1 MATWSSSITESGTI
15 PFMPTSLKFL
25 RKRETRS
32 NGGKPSDWSATAIP
46 WRGQRSTSKCVRTA
60 GPSILCPGLRSH
72 RYFYSVKI
80 VYEPI
85 ERNSARRQPM
95 RFVGKHGMPVAL
107 LFVGMAL
114 GFFLAG
120 HWVPNVAAVP
130 RQDYESLQA
139 FTNILSIVKKSY
151 VQEVDTKNL
160 INGAINGMLSSLDPH
175 SAYLTPDLY
184 KELQMDTQGRF
195 GGLGIE
201 ITVKNG
207 VLTVVSPIEDTPAFK
222 AGIKPGD
229 MIFKIGDEFTK
240 DMTLVDAVK
249 KMRGPKGTKIKI
261 SIKRE
266 GVPELIDYT
275 LERDTIRVQSVRSR
289 GLDEGY
295 GYIRLAQF
303 QERSDRDVQK
313 ALEKLAAEKGGL
325 KGLVLDLRNNPGGL
339 LTQAVRVADLF
350 LDSGLIVY
358 TEGRIESQKQKFFAQ
373 KEGSWLDFPIVV
385 LVNGGSA
392 SASEIVAGALQDH
405 KRAVVLGTKTFGKG
419 SVQTIL
425 PLDDNSAL
433 RLTTARYFTPKG
445 RSIQATGIV
454 PDIVVENATTPDGKP
469 DAPRR
474 PGLREENLPGHLQNP
489 TQTPNSTQDQL
500 DKEKENQIPSSGPTG
515 DETIDNDA
523 QLKRAL
529 DLLKSWDVFKQIVQK
544 KAA

>member
-1 MATWSSSITESGTI
+1 MQ
-15 PFMPTSLKFL
+15 
-25 RKRETRS
+25 
-32 NGGKPSDWSATAIP
+32 SA
-46 WRGQRSTSKCVRTA
+46 
-60 GPSILCPGLRSH
+60 
-72 RYFYSVKI
+72 
-80 VYEPI
+80 
-85 ERNSARRQPM
+85 
-95 RFVGKHGMPVAL
+95 GKHIMPVIL
-107 LFVGMAL
+107 LLLGVAL

-120 HWVPNVAAVP
+120 QWVPNVSAVP
-130 RQDYESLQA
+130 RQDYESLEA
-139 FTNILSIVKKSY
+139 FTNILSIVKKNY
-151 VQEVDTKNL
+151 VEEVETKNL
-160 INGAINGMLSSLDPH
+160 VNGAINGMLNSLDPH
-175 SAYLTPDLY
+175 SAYLTPELY
-184 KELQMDTQGRF
+184 KDLQMDTQGRF

-201 ITVKNG
+201 ITVKGG

-229 MIFKIGDEFTK
+229 MIFKIEDEFTK

-249 KMRGPKGTKIKI
+249 KMRGPKGTKINL

-266 GVPELIDYT
+266 GVPELIDFT
-275 LERDTIRVQSVRSR
+275 LVRDTIRVQSVRSR
-289 GLDEGY
+289 VLESGY

-303 QERSDRDVQK
+303 QERSDRDLQK
-313 ALEKLAAEKGGL
+313 ALEKMAAEKAGL

-339 LTQAVRVADLF
+339 LTQAVRIADLF

-358 TEGRIESQKQKFFAQ
+358 TEGRIESQKQKYFAQ
-373 KEGSWLDFPIVV
+373 KDGSWMDFPIVV

-425 PLDDNSAL
+425 PLDDTSAL

-454 PDIVVENATTPDGKP
+454 PDIIVESTPTPAEAKVDEK
-469 DAPRR
+469 RR
-474 PGLREENLPGHLQNP
+474 PGLREENLPGHLQNQQP
-489 TQTPNSTQDQL
+489 PSNPQQDPG
-500 DKEKENQIPSSGPTG
+500 DKEKEKQIPSSGPTG
-515 DETIDNDA
+515 DDSIDNDV

-529 DLLKSWDVFKQIVQK
+529 DLLKSWDVFKQLVQK

>member
-1 MATWSSSITESGTI
+1 
-15 PFMPTSLKFL
+15 
-25 RKRETRS
+25 
-32 NGGKPSDWSATAIP
+32 
-46 WRGQRSTSKCVRTA
+46 
-60 GPSILCPGLRSH
+60 
-72 RYFYSVKI
+72 
-80 VYEPI
+80 
-85 ERNSARRQPM
+85 
-95 RFVGKHGMPVAL
+95 
-107 LFVGMAL
+107 
-114 GFFLAG
+114 
-120 HWVPNVAAVP
+120 
-130 RQDYESLQA
+130 
-139 FTNILSIVKKSY
+139 
-151 VQEVDTKNL
+151 
-160 INGAINGMLSSLDPH
+160 MLTSLDPH

-222 AGIKPGD
+222 AGVKPGD
-229 MIFKIGDEFTK
+229 MIFKIEDDFTK

-249 KMRGPKGTKIKI
+249 RMRGPKGSKINL

-266 GVPELIDYT
+266 GNPELINLSLT
-275 LERDTIRVQSVRSR
+275 RDTIRVQSVRNR
-289 GLDEGY
+289 TLEPGY

-303 QERSDRDVQK
+303 QERSDRDLQR
-313 ALEKLAAEKGGL
+313 ALEKMAAEKGGL

-339 LTQAVRVADLF
+339 LTQAVRISDIF
-350 LDSGLIVY
+350 LDAGLIVY
-358 TEGRIESQKQKFFAQ
+358 TDGRIESQKQKFFAQ
-373 KEGSWLDFPIVV
+373 KDASSMDFPMVV

-405 KRAVVLGTKTFGKG
+405 KRAVVLGTTTFGKG

-454 PDIVVENATTPDGKP
+454 PDITVESTPQQDGKL
-469 DAPRR
+469 DDRKR
-474 PGLREENLPGHLQNP
+474 QSLREENLPGHLQNQQQNP
-489 TQTPNSTQDQL
+489 SPQEQL
-500 DKEKENQIPSSGPTG
+500 DREREKQIPSSAPTG

-529 DLLKSWDVFKQIVQK
+529 DLLKSWDVFKQVVQK

>member
-1 MATWSSSITESGTI
+1 MRLMTKHGV
-15 PFMPTSLKFL
+15 SL
-25 RKRETRS
+25 
-32 NGGKPSDWSATAIP
+32 
-46 WRGQRSTSKCVRTA
+46 
-60 GPSILCPGLRSH
+60 SILL
-72 RYFYSVKI
+72 
-80 VYEPI
+80 
-85 ERNSARRQPM
+85 
-95 RFVGKHGMPVAL
+95 VGI
-107 LFVGMAL
+107 AL
-114 GFFLAG
+114 GFVLAG
-120 HWVPNVAAVP
+120 QWVPNVSAVP
-130 RQDYESLQA
+130 RQDYETLET
-139 FTNILSIVKKSY
+139 FTNILSIVKKNY
-151 VQEVDTKNL
+151 VEDVETKNL
-160 INGAINGMLSSLDPH
+160 VNGAINGMLSSLDPH

-222 AGIKPGD
+222 AGVQPGD
-229 MIFKIGDEFTK
+229 MIFKIEDDFTK

-249 KMRGPKGTKIKI
+249 RMRGPKGTKINL

-266 GVPELIDYT
+266 GNPELINFT
-275 LERDTIRVQSVRSR
+275 LTRDTIRVQSVRNR
-289 GLDEGY
+289 TLEPGY

-303 QERSDRDVQK
+303 QERSDRDLQK
-313 ALEKLAAEKGGL
+313 ALEKMAGEKGGL

-339 LTQAVRVADLF
+339 LTQAVRVSDLF

-358 TEGRIESQKQKFFAQ
+358 TDGRIESQKQKFFAQ
-373 KEGSWLDFPIVV
+373 KDASLMDFPIVV

-454 PDIVVENATTPDGKP
+454 PDIIVESTPQQDGKV
-469 DAPRR
+469 DDRKR
-474 PGLREENLPGHLQNP
+474 PSLREENLPGHLQNQQ
-489 TQTPNSTQDQL
+489 QTPSSQEQL
-500 DKEKENQIPSSGPTG
+500 DREREKQIPSSAPTG

>member
-1 MATWSSSITESGTI
+1 MQ
-15 PFMPTSLKFL
+15 
-25 RKRETRS
+25 
-32 NGGKPSDWSATAIP
+32 SA
-46 WRGQRSTSKCVRTA
+46 
-60 GPSILCPGLRSH
+60 
-72 RYFYSVKI
+72 
-80 VYEPI
+80 
-85 ERNSARRQPM
+85 
-95 RFVGKHGMPVAL
+95 GKHIMPVIL
-107 LFVGMAL
+107 LLLGVAL

-120 HWVPNVAAVP
+120 QWVPNVSAVP
-130 RQDYESLQA
+130 RQDYESLEA
-139 FTNILSIVKKSY
+139 FTNILSIVKKNY
-151 VQEVDTKNL
+151 VEEVETKNL
-160 INGAINGMLSSLDPH
+160 VNGAINGMLNSLDPH
-175 SAYLTPDLY
+175 SAYLTPELY
-184 KELQMDTQGRF
+184 KDLQMDTQGRF

-201 ITVKNG
+201 ITVKGG

-229 MIFKIGDEFTK
+229 MIFKIEDEFTK

-249 KMRGPKGTKIKI
+249 KMRGPKGTKINL

-266 GVPELIDYT
+266 GVPELIDFT
-275 LERDTIRVQSVRSR
+275 LVRDTIRVQSVRSR
-289 GLDEGY
+289 VLESGY

-313 ALEKLAAEKGGL
+313 ALEKLAAEKSGL

-339 LTQAVRVADLF
+339 LTQAVRIADLF

-358 TEGRIESQKQKFFAQ
+358 TEGRIESQKQKYFAQ
-373 KEGSWLDFPIVV
+373 KDGSWMDFPMVV

-433 RLTTARYFTPKG
+433 RLTTARYFTPSG

-454 PDIVVENATTPDGKP
+454 PDIVVDATPQQDGKP
-469 DAPRR
+469 DEKKR
-474 PGLREENLPGHLQNP
+474 PMLREENLPGHLPSPQSAP
-489 TQTPNSTQDQL
+489 GQQPDQGE
-500 DKEKENQIPSSGPTG
+500 KEKEKLVPPSAPTG
-515 DETIDNDA
+515 DESIDNDA

-529 DLLKSWDVFKQIVQK
+529 DLLKSWDVFKQLVQK

>member
-1 MATWSSSITESGTI
+1 MRRRV
-15 PFMPTSLKFL
+15 MQ
-25 RKRETRS
+25 
-32 NGGKPSDWSATAIP
+32 SA
-46 WRGQRSTSKCVRTA
+46 
-60 GPSILCPGLRSH
+60 
-72 RYFYSVKI
+72 
-80 VYEPI
+80 
-85 ERNSARRQPM
+85 
-95 RFVGKHGMPVAL
+95 GKHIMPVIL
-107 LFVGMAL
+107 LLLGVAL

-120 HWVPNVAAVP
+120 QWVPNVSAVP
-130 RQDYESLQA
+130 RQDYESLEA
-139 FTNILSIVKKSY
+139 FTNILSIVKKNY
-151 VQEVDTKNL
+151 VEEVETKNL
-160 INGAINGMLSSLDPH
+160 VNGAINGMLNSLDPH
-175 SAYLTPDLY
+175 SAYLTPELY
-184 KELQMDTQGRF
+184 KDLQMDTQGRF

-201 ITVKNG
+201 ITVKGG

-229 MIFKIGDEFTK
+229 MIFKIEDEFTK

-249 KMRGPKGTKIKI
+249 KMRGPRGSKINLT
-261 SIKRE
+261 IKRE
-266 GVPELIDYT
+266 GVSDLIDVS
-275 LERDTIRVQSVRSR
+275 LVRDVIRVQSVRSR
-289 GLDEGY
+289 TLEPGY

-303 QERSDRDVQK
+303 QERSDRDMQR
-313 ALEKLAAEKGGL
+313 ALEKMAAEKGGI

-339 LTQAVRVADLF
+339 LTQAVRVSDMF
-350 LDSGLIVY
+350 LESGLIVY
-358 TEGRIESQKQKFFAQ
+358 TEGRIEAQKQKYFAQ
-373 KEGSWLDFPIVV
+373 KEGTWNDFPIVV

-405 KRAVVLGTKTFGKG
+405 RRAVVLGTKTFGKG

-433 RLTTARYFTPKG
+433 RLTTARYFTPNG

-454 PDIVVENATTPDGKP
+454 PDITVENTTGQEKP

-474 PGLREENLPGHLQNP
+474 PSLREENLPGHLQNP
-489 TQTPNSTQDQL
+489 QQSPSIPQEQL
-500 DKEKENQIPSSGPTG
+500 EKEKQIPSSGPTG

>member
-1 MATWSSSITESGTI
+1 
-15 PFMPTSLKFL
+15 
-25 RKRETRS
+25 
-32 NGGKPSDWSATAIP
+32 
-46 WRGQRSTSKCVRTA
+46 
-60 GPSILCPGLRSH
+60 
-72 RYFYSVKI
+72 
-80 VYEPI
+80 
-85 ERNSARRQPM
+85 M
-95 RFVGKHGMPVAL
+95 RWVWKHGMPVGL
-107 LFVGMAL
+107 LAVGVAIGFV
-114 GFFLAG
+114 LAAQ
-120 HWVPNVAAVP
+120 WVPTVSAVP
-130 RQDYESLQA
+130 RQDYESLEA
-139 FTNILSIVKKSY
+139 FTNILSIVKKNY
-151 VQEVDTKNL
+151 VEDVDTKNL
-160 INGAINGMLSSLDPH
+160 VNGAINGMLSSLDPH

-184 KELQMDTQGRF
+184 KDLQMDTQGRF

-207 VLTVVSPIEDTPAFK
+207 VLTVVSPIEDTPAFR

-229 MIFKIGDEFTK
+229 MIFKIEDVFTK

-249 KMRGPKGTKIKI
+249 KMRGPKGTKINL

-289 GLDEGY
+289 VLEPGY

-313 ALEKLAAEKGGL
+313 ALEKLAGEKPGL

-339 LTQAVRVADLF
+339 LTQAVRISDLF

-358 TEGRIESQKQKFFAQ
+358 IEGRIEAQKQKYYAQ
-373 KEGSWLDFPIVV
+373 KEGSWMDFPIVV

-405 KRAVVLGTKTFGKG
+405 KRAVILGTKTFGKG

-454 PDIVVENATTPDGKP
+454 PDIVIENPIVIPETKVEDKN
-469 DAPRR
+469 R
-474 PGLREENLPGHLQNP
+474 PTLREENLPGHLRNPNTKSEPSKQPEQNSKP
-489 TQTPNSTQDQL
+489 EQVPDQDNKTVQPAPPQ
-500 DKEKENQIPSSGPTG
+500 EGSE
-515 DETIDNDA
+515 NDA

-529 DLLKSWDVFKQIVQK
+529 ELLKGWDVFKQLVLTN
-544 KAA
+544 KAD